1 MMSTS
6 LAVPQKLFGLF
17 ELDSQGNVLYSR
29 MEPDSNDNS
38 SAPVVA
44 GHNFFDDVAPFA
56 NATELRSRI
65 ARFTNS
71 AGPAD
76 NFNFT
81 CHLENGALP
90 VKVLLARISERSDGT
105 HTESILLHIRK
116 VQPYTG

>member
-1 MMSTS
+1 MMNAS
-6 LAVPQKLFGLF
+6 LPDPQKLFGLF

-29 MEPDSNDNS
+29 MEPDGDGRS
-38 SAPVVA
+38 SAPVGA
-44 GHNFFDDVAPFA
+44 GRNFFDDVAPFA

-81 CHLENGALP
+81 CHLENGTLP